1 MFRNNRICKLFNIEY
16 PVIQAGMIW
25 CSGWKLAAAVSNA
38 GGLGLIGAG
47 SMSPEILDEHLLKA
61 AKNTNKPF
69 GVNIPLMG
77 PDIDKKINLVLKHG
91 IHIVFTSAGH
101 PQKWTSLLKK
111 NGCAVTHV
119 VSSTLY
125 ATKAVE
131 AGVDAI
137 VAEGFEAGGHNGRE
151 ETTSFVLIPSVRCV
165 TDIPLIAA
173 GGMFGGESLVAAM
186 ALGAD
191 AIQIGS
197 RFAACKES
205 SAHENFKN
213 KIFEINEGDTRLI
226 LKKLIPVRM
235 IRNTFFNRITDAEES
250 GASRS
255 ELLHILGEG
264 RSRKGIF
271 EGDLEEGELEIG
283 QVASL
288 INKNQS
294 AAEIIEDII
303 TTYKQAKNRII
314 KSE

>member
-1 MFRNNRICKLFNIEY
+1 
-16 PVIQAGMIW
+16 MIW

-61 AKNTNKPF
+61 SENTTKPF

-77 PDIDKKINLVLKHG
+77 PDIEKKINLVFKH
-91 IHIVFTSAGH
+91 HIRLVFTSAGH
-101 PQKWTSLLKK
+101 PQKWTSLLKR
-111 NGCAVTHV
+111 NGCIVAHV
-119 VSSTLY
+119 VSSTIY
-125 ATKAVE
+125 AIKAVE

-137 VAEGFEAGGHNGRE
+137 VVEGFEAGGHNGRE
-151 ETTSFVLIPSVRCV
+151 ETTSFVLIPAVCKA
-165 TDIPLIAA
+165 TDIPVIAA
-173 GGMFGGESLVAAM
+173 GGMFGGESLMAAL

-197 RFAACKES
+197 RFAACNES
-205 SAHENFKN
+205 SAHDNFKN

-235 IRNTFFNRITDAEES
+235 IRNTFFNRIIEAEES

-255 ELLHILGEG
+255 ELIRMLGEG

-283 QVASL
+283 QVSSL
-288 INKNQS
+288 INKKQS

-303 TTYKQAKNRII
+303 STYKQAKDRII
-314 KSE
+314 ESE